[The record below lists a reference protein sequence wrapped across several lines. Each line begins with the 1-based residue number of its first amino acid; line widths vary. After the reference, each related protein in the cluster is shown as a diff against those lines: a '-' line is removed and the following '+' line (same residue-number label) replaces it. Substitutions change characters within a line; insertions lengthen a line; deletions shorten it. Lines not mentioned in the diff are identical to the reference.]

1 MLSIYYRCEVAIG
14 EIERLNELRSTRVEA
29 AKLDA
34 AMDEIKKLRSALR
47 HQIMVYQ
54 VDDYT
59 WIKMLL
65 LILLLHDC

>member
-1 MLSIYYRCEVAIG
+1 MN
-14 EIERLNELRSTRVEA
+14 NEQNKPAQTGQVEA